1 MVDHRGLRLQCAT
14 KKEFFVSSPSS
25 LPLFVR
31 LVSWSSL
38 GSPSFLSYMFVPE
51 RFSTCVDSRIYIQM
65 NRRGRVD
72 LSTYQTL
79 RGIKNRQGVSCERM
93 FASLIDYR
101 YRLRELL
108 LIIPRTCS
116 LKINSGMGITTVP
129 LCNQISDKRQPSRSL
144 SMSKL
149 NLFIY
154 LFEDDESMFQKTNK
168 QKD

>member
-129 LCNQISDKRQPSRSL
+129 LCNQISDKRQLSR

-149 NLFIY
+149 NLFI
-154 LFEDDESMFQKTNK
+154 
-168 QKD
+168 

>member
-129 LCNQISDKRQPSRSL
+129 LCNQISDKRQPFRSL